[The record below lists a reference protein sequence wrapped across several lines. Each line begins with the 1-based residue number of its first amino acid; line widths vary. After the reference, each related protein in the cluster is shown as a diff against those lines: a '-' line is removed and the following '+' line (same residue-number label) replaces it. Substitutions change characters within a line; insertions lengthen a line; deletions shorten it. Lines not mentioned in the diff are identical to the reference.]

1 MKYYYVI
8 FDHDC
13 SSNAFSDNPY
23 LFEQYIKERK
33 DIIATSTINLTG
45 DFEADDYGT
54 VIRILSQKMGSNIS
68 WESDIQYVADP
79 ISGDIVTF
87 TDNEVDRIGFD
98 VFSTMTCIIDE
109 VSSMLKWFRELI
121 DTGIIH
127 IGTGKDSNPVDR
139 ASALFEWYRALAL
152 QLDWIGIDKLDSEAI
167 KQLFTNTGR
176 EDILHMLQNNKASI
190 VEIGNLFICYRDY
203 FLPAINDVLP
213 FEED

>member
-87 TDNEVDRIGFD
+87 TDNEVDCIGFD

-109 VSSMLKWFRELI
+109 VSSMLKWFCELI

-176 EDILHMLQNNKASI
+176 EDILHMLQNNKAGI

-213 FEED
+213 FKED